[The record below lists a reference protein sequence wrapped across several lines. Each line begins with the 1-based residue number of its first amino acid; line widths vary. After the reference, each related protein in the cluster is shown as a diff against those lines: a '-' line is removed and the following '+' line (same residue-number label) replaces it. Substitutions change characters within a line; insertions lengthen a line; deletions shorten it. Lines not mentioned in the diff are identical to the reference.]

1 MPGPC
6 LPSKSDELH
15 FIMKDETASSL
26 KADDEANGADDKMY
40 ARVATTGSSNDGEAL
55 ESSHDALNSPFAKR
69 VLRKI
74 DFWIIPLLFVTYN
87 FNFMDKTIL
96 SSASVFGL
104 KTSTVCLET
113 CSFNAAIG

>member
-1 MPGPC
+1 
-6 LPSKSDELH
+6 
-15 FIMKDETASSL
+15 MKDDNVSSL
-26 KADDEANGADDKMY
+26 TPEDGSAINDKMY
-40 ARVATTGSSNDGEAL
+40 AKVATSSSSRDGDDDIEDSQHAL
-55 ESSHDALNSPFAKR
+55 DSPFAKR

-104 KTSTVCLET
+104 KDSTVWSRQLR
-113 CSFNAAIG
+113 

>member
-1 MPGPC
+1 MTDKHI
-6 LPSKSDELH
+6 PSPTSGE
-15 FIMKDETASSL
+15 EN
-26 KADDEANGADDKMY
+26 NGADDKMY
-40 ARVATTGSSNDGEAL
+40 ARIATTGSSDTDAIEDPQ
-55 ESSHDALNSPFAKR
+55 DALNSPFAKR

-104 KTSTVCLET
+104 KTSTGLEGSQYSWVSSVFY
-113 CSFNAAIG
+113 CESILESMRSIY